1 MMNKYFVPI
10 RGHKTVFAKSEKEAH
25 EIVDKDLET
34 FTHPTYNLK
43 TYVIR

>member
-1 MMNKYFVPI
+1 MNKYFVPI

-34 FTHPTYNLK
+34 YTHPTYNLK